1 MITGSAAGGVCGAVS
16 GGFVWPVSCTRP
28 VGASLLTIQ
37 LVGWKTREAIFHAG
51 QEGNPDNSTP
61 PRVDGFGHP
70 PYVRLGI
77 ASKLA
82 PTGCGICRVLGFWQL
97 VGWKT
102 REAIFHAGQEGN
114 PDNSTLPRVD
124 GFGHP
129 PYVRRGIASKL
140 APTGCGICRAVG
152 FWQIQKR
159 RADQLAFSFCYVSL
173 SPRDSDAVS
182 TACRRHGCP

>member
-1 MITGSAAGGVCGAVS
+1 GGVCGAFS

-37 LVGWKTREAIFHAG
+37 LVGWKTREAIFHAR

-82 PTGCGICRVLGFWQL
+82 PTGCGTCRALGFWQL

-114 PDNSTLPRVD
+114 PVTQFRPAWMASAIHATS
-124 GFGHP
+124 GS
-129 PYVRRGIASKL
+129 GIASQL
-140 APTGCGICRAVG
+140 AP
-152 FWQIQKR
+152 
-159 RADQLAFSFCYVSL
+159 
-173 SPRDSDAVS
+173 
-182 TACRRHGCP
+182 

>member
-1 MITGSAAGGVCGAVS
+1 
-16 GGFVWPVSCTRP
+16 
-28 VGASLLTIQ
+28 LLTIQ
-37 LVGWKTREAIFHAG
+37 LVGWKTREAIFHAR

-82 PTGCGICRVLGFWQL
+82 PTGCGTCRALGFWQL

-102 REAIFHAGQEGN
+102 RDAIFHAGQEGN

-129 PYVRRGIASKL
+129 PYVRLGDRQQAGSYGMWDLSGPGVLADTKKAS
-140 APTGCGICRAVG
+140 
-152 FWQIQKR
+152 
-159 RADQLAFSFCYVSL
+159 
-173 SPRDSDAVS
+173 
-182 TACRRHGCP
+182 